1 MAYVFRYKTNSAMEV
16 KKFESSEGNV
26 WKYVFHFENAI
37 AESVLYRY
45 GTFSERTVMCV
56 SIQSGCPVGCT
67 FCGTGK
73 NFIRSL
79 SADEIVQQV
88 NYLVNDVEQMEYVAL
103 SRKAGPHL
111 ATQCKKFQIMFMSM
125 GEPMLNWKEMD
136 IAIMLLN
143 HYYSD
148 AQLLISTIGIDDEEI
163 LFKMLELST
172 KIKKIGLQFSIHD
185 AFDEDRD
192 NIIPFK
198 KKLTL
203 RDIRNY
209 GLYWSVVTGRSV
221 YLNYCI
227 SESSSKREK
236 LERLMDIFDPE
247 HFHFTFSVICE
258 KEEGKNTCEN
268 LEMINEIS
276 DLFLSKGYNVRVFNP
291 AGKDDIGG
299 GCGQLHYVQSWMK
312 THIKY
317 KQNGDN

>member
-1 MAYVFRYKTNSAMEV
+1 MEV

-111 ATQCKKFQIMFMSM
+111 AIQCKKFQIMFMSM